1 MKVGMDTDYLK
12 RVFLYFCAASL
23 TVFLVFYFCYH
34 LFNGFAPE
42 IRTEMALE
50 ASAQDTLTLEGYLFR
65 DETVV
70 YSSFA
75 GTVDYAVADG
85 ARVGIGDVLA
95 RVYAAADDGSI
106 RRRTVEIDGQIKLL
120 EASNIGEGVVI
131 SDTAATDARID
142 SLLYALRDDLA
153 DGRLDYARRELD
165 GLLIQLNKREIITG
179 GVQNYNDRIATLE
192 AEKNALTA
200 RLSGSVQEITGTHS
214 GYFFYGV
221 DGYESL
227 FDADAL
233 GTMTLDDFAVLKGT
247 EPRPVSAGAV
257 GKLLDSYTWYV
268 AVPVERA
275 LLDRFDEGGHYRL
288 TFPYNYNLTLEMTLA
303 RAVTEYEREDAV
315 LVFACTSMPEGF
327 SYLRVQNVEITMRA
341 QSGLLVPEEAVRIV
355 DGVTGVYILHGGKV
369 EFRRIEILLQR
380 DGDCIV
386 DATLKAGKDE
396 IPFLA
401 PYEHIITA
409 GKALYDGK
417 VLN

>member
-12 RVFLYFCAASL
+12 RVLLYFCAAVL
-23 TVFLVFYFCYH
+23 AVFLIFYFCYH

-42 IRTEMALE
+42 ITTEMAKE

-65 DETVV
+65 NEEVV
-70 YSSFA
+70 YSSFG
-75 GTVDYAVADG
+75 GTVNYAVADG
-85 ARVGIGDVLA
+85 ERVGTGDVLA
-95 RVYAAADDGSI
+95 RVYAASDDGSV
-106 RRRTVEIDGQIKLL
+106 RRRTAEIDEQIKLL

-131 SDTAATDARID
+131 SDTSATDAKID

-153 DGRLDYARRELD
+153 EGEFDYARRELD

-179 GVQNYNDRIATLE
+179 QVQNYNGRIAALE
-192 AEKNALTA
+192 AEKGALTA
-200 RLSGSVQEITGTHS
+200 QLSGNVQEIKGAHS

-221 DGYESL
+221 DGYERL

-233 GTMTLDDFAVLKGT
+233 GTMTLNEFAALRAAQPEAV
-247 EPRPVSAGAV
+247 PAGAV

-268 AVPVERA
+268 AVPVDRD
-275 LLDRFDEGGHYRL
+275 LLDNFDEGERYRL
-288 TFPYNYNLTLEMTLA
+288 TFPYNYNLSLEMTLERTVA
-303 RAVTEYEREDAV
+303 EYEREDAV
-315 LVFACTSMPEGF
+315 LIFACSSMPEGF

-341 QSGLLVPEEAVRIV
+341 KSGILVPEEAVRIV

-369 EFRRIEILLQR
+369 EFRRIVILLQR

-386 DATLKAGKDE
+386 DASLEAAKDE

-401 PYEHIITA
+401 VHEHIITA
-409 GKALYDGK
+409 GKDLYDGK